1 MGLVGFDEHHMG
13 SSVSNPESDGLSL
26 LATQL
31 EELGHKVERIESE
44 LPVDAALPWDVLVL
58 PFPKLQ
64 FSTGEMVA
72 LHEHLRSGNG
82 LLLLTEWGDLYSH
95 VDHLNEL
102 TGPYG
107 IHIQKDRVTDL
118 EDHVSHEVK
127 LGGVVLDEQPMPHY
141 VRIRNFS
148 EHPITEGLSE
158 LIYFSGCSLK
168 TSEPAVAVASTEA
181 TSFGDLDLD
190 IELDDDEEQGNL
202 TIAAAS
208 EIEGRIL
215 VVGDS
220 NIAANGYVEQ
230 GDNLAFILQAIEWL
244 LRAR

>member
-1 MGLVGFDEHHMG
+1 MG

-26 LATQL
+26 LASKLQ
-31 EELGHKVERIESE
+31 ELGHEVERIEAE
-44 LPVDAALPWDVLVL
+44 LPVNDALPWDVLVL

-72 LHEHLRSGNG
+72 LHEHLRSGNS

-102 TGPYG
+102 TAPYG

-118 EDHVSHEVK
+118 EEHVSHQVK

-168 TSEPAVAVASTEA
+168 TSEPAVTIASTEA

-208 EIEGRIL
+208 EMEGRML

-230 GDNLAFILQAIEWL
+230 GDNLAFILQTIEWL